1 MLLSRRSKKKNQEY
15 LKKNRKAF
23 SLSTVIVRFEGNT
36 PITTPA
42 PHQAYVQSPVP
53 QATRAHRHISQPGAA
68 LREEGSPLWEEGR
81 RSPSPWHF
89 WQHVCWP
96 ILQSRTLRPRAS
108 DPSPLPGSF
117 PQGHSFNK
125 CSSIL
130 SAPSCK
136 LRRGAGSRVGP
147 DPQTQ
152 RGQGF
157 NQFFRLLCWAL
168 LSSPTATHKF
178 LPGLVHWHRG
188 RPRPLC
194 FRHSTGFEVTH
205 TYTEQLCRGR

>member
-1 MLLSRRSKKKNQEY
+1 M
-15 LKKNRKAF
+15 
-23 SLSTVIVRFEGNT
+23 RFEGNT

-42 PHQAYVQSPVP
+42 PHQAYAQSPVP
-53 QATRAHRHISQPGAA
+53 QATRAHGHISQPGAA
-68 LREEGSPLWEEGR
+68 LRVPQGR
-81 RSPSPWHF
+81 PSPSLWHF
-89 WQHVCWP
+89 WQHACWP

-147 DPQTQ
+147 DPQPQ

-157 NQFFRLLCWAL
+157 NQIFRRLCWAL
-168 LSSPTATHKF
+168 LSSSTAAHKF
-178 LPGLVHWHRG
+178 LPSLVHWHRG
-188 RPRPLC
+188 RPCPLY

-205 TYTEQLCRGR
+205 THREQLCRGR